1 MHMMAG
7 KVSIAQAAAN
17 GNRHM
22 LEYRLPRSY
31 TGALL

>member
-17 GNRHM
+17 RNRHM
-22 LEYRLPRSY
+22 LEYRLLRGY
-31 TGALL
+31 TGALM